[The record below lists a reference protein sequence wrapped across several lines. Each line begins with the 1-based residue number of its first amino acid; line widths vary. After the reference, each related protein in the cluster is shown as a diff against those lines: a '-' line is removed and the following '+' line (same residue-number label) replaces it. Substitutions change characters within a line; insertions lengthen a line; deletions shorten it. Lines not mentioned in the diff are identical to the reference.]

1 LSIRKD
7 SALHVHRGLQVT
19 DDPHK
24 MTKRSPFNREDH
36 HTALKTLPF
45 PEHMVQALQQ
55 KFTPNPTTRNQTL
68 VFCNYSFDNNEL
80 VLQAELVM
88 VFCWA
93 DDVFRLLLV

>member
-1 LSIRKD
+1 M
-7 SALHVHRGLQVT
+7 T

-68 VFCNYSFDNNEL
+68 VFCNYSFDNNEP